1 MSDRSAAISVIETF
15 NGHTLPGSNVPLQV
29 RFADSLAQKRLKGQT
44 ARKRVWRARDF
55 QPMTGFTA
63 RPMQMPM
70 TPETMLGF
78 ASTTPGTTQSGGNS
92 VYMSQAKYVY
102 KNTHCEHIKA
112 IVTKSYFLTSLPVLH
127 NTQILSSL
135 IMATMTI

>member
-78 ASTTPGTTQSGGNS
+78 ASNNSANAPPGGNPA
-92 VYMSQAKYVY
+92 YMTQAK
-102 KNTHCEHIKA
+102 
-112 IVTKSYFLTSLPVLH
+112 
-127 NTQILSSL
+127 
-135 IMATMTI
+135 